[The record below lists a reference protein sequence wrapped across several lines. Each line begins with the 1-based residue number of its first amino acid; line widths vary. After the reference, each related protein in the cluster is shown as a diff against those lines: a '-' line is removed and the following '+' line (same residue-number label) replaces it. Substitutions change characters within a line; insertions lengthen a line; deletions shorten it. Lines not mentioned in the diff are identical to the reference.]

1 MKKSSY
7 PAVVS
12 RLSKLLGALLAAA
25 VVIGFGLSTA
35 SAATNG
41 GSPPTRAAWRQQMQ
55 HLAVPAK
62 GCFTGSYPTI
72 GWQQV
77 QCHAA
82 PKIPFAPREAP
93 RIVSRDGVR
102 PVAALKPA
110 AGPVGEEIGGG
121 DDYSARVASGSI
133 STATGSFPYVSPG
146 STETGTDGANDFS
159 LQLNTEFFSN
169 SPACAGALTPSDC
182 LAWQQFVYSASYDG
196 VFMQY
201 WLINYDTTCPAGWIT
216 YGEDCYENSVGG
228 FLTATAPTIAT
239 LESVSLTG
247 TVDSGGNDSVVM
259 EYGGNNVSAVGA
271 DSVLDV
277 AGKWTVAEFAI
288 LGDGNGSA
296 ADFSSGTTLD
306 VKTAVNNGATTA
318 PTCDFDGFTA
328 ETNNLSFASA
338 PTLAAGPE
346 PAIETQQTSS
356 GGTAGC
362 ASAGEQTAPAAPSNV
377 KSVPYGALDFYITWT
392 SNSTNQTGFQI
403 YNGVTTETVGA
414 NQDYYLWA
422 AQQNQYMCIAVRAYN
437 SSGYSAW
444 AGMWTCTTT
453 PPGGAPA
460 APTNVVAT
468 GYSTSAIEISFVNQ
482 ADNETAFLFYNGVT
496 TATYNSYNEPS
507 KGSSFAVLWT
517 GLKPGTYM
525 CFKVAAYN
533 QWGDSAYV
541 PSSWAC
547 TSSKS

>member
-1 MKKSSY
+1 MSTREMSCSAVQFRTNYGIPSRGSRGGGVRLMKKRSCPS
-7 PAVVS
+7 VVS
-12 RLSKLLGALLAAA
+12 RLSKLLGALLAAV
-25 VVIGFGLSTA
+25 VVIGFGPGIA
-35 SAATNG
+35 NAATNG
-41 GSPPTRAAWRQQMQ
+41 GGPTRAAWRHQMQ

-77 QCHAA
+77 PCHAA

-110 AGPVGEEIGGG
+110 AGPVGEEIGNG
-121 DDYSARVASGSI
+121 DDYSAQVASGSI

-169 SPACAGALTPSDC
+169 SPACAGALTPSNC

-216 YGEDCYENSVGG
+216 YSTDCYENSVGG
-228 FLTATAPTIAT
+228 FLTATAPTIST

-259 EYGGNNVSAVGA
+259 EYGGNNISAVGA

-277 AGKWTVAEFAI
+277 AGNWTVAEFAI

-306 VKTAVNNGATTA
+306 VETAVNNGATAA

-338 PTLAAGPE
+338 PTLAAGPSRRSR
-346 PAIETQQTSS
+346 PSRRAA
-356 GGTAGC
+356 GGLR
-362 ASAGEQTAPAAPSNV
+362 AAPRLVSR
-377 KSVPYGALDFYITWT
+377 PI
-392 SNSTNQTGFQI
+392 
-403 YNGVTTETVGA
+403 
-414 NQDYYLWA
+414 
-422 AQQNQYMCIAVRAYN
+422 
-437 SSGYSAW
+437 
-444 AGMWTCTTT
+444 
-453 PPGGAPA
+453 P
-460 APTNVVAT
+460 
-468 GYSTSAIEISFVNQ
+468 
-482 ADNETAFLFYNGVT
+482 
-496 TATYNSYNEPS
+496 
-507 KGSSFAVLWT
+507 
-517 GLKPGTYM
+517 
-525 CFKVAAYN
+525 
-533 QWGDSAYV
+533 
-541 PSSWAC
+541 
-547 TSSKS
+547 